1 MAKTTNDIQE
11 LLSTDLFRKG
21 IAKSYI
27 SISSDNNYISYN
39 CKNRTRR
46 KLTNPEE
53 FIQATAFLKL
63 IFEYNYL
70 PNNISV
76 NENIQMGASAKEAD
90 ILVYKESNSKIII
103 VVECNE
109 DEINERQFQ
118 VAVDQA
124 YSYAHALAAKYIYTY
139 CLQPAIRRRGI
150 IKEQCH
156 YIDPEFK
163 TSMPN
168 FWITVQI

>member
-1 MAKTTNDIQE
+1 MAKTANEIQE

-90 ILVYKESNSKIII
+90 ILVYNESNSKILV
-103 VVECNE
+103 VVECKE

-124 YSYAHALAAKYIYTY
+124 YSYAHALAAKYIWVTSGIKNEYFEIVELYPVERINISDT
-139 CLQPAIRRRGI
+139 RGG
-150 IKEQCH
+150 
-156 YIDPEFK
+156 
-163 TSMPN
+163 TS
-168 FWITVQI
+168 I